1 MYVEI
6 RKGIYGL
13 PQAGMLAH
21 KKLSKHLLDADF
33 YASEHTPG
41 LWQHRTRPIQ
51 FSLVVDDFG
60 VKYVGKQNAQ
70 FLIDTLH
77 NAKYQLSINWEA
89 TRFCG
94 VTLRWDYKNH
104 NCFLS
109 MPGYINKVLRRFHHT
124 PSEPTHSPAKW
135 TPPVWCKSTIPTSC
149 R

>member
-60 VKYVGKQNAQ
+60 VKYVGKQNTQ

-77 NAKYQLSINWEA
+77 N
-89 TRFCG
+89 
-94 VTLRWDYKNH
+94 
-104 NCFLS
+104 
-109 MPGYINKVLRRFHHT
+109 
-124 PSEPTHSPAKW
+124 
-135 TPPVWCKSTIPTSC
+135 
-149 R
+149 